1 MFQSPP
7 KKPSHFAL
15 YWVALIA
22 VVGGIAGVLG
32 GLLLF
37 GEERFQ
43 TDAIMFGSF
52 FLGAG
57 LGAVVGWK
65 FVVPSRPP
73 S

>member
-1 MFQSPP
+1 MFEPP
-7 KKPSHFAL
+7 PEKTSHFAL

-22 VVGGIAGVLG
+22 LAGGFVGALG

-43 TDAIMFGSF
+43 TNAIMFGSF
-52 FLGAG
+52 FLGASVAA
-57 LGAVVGWK
+57 AVGFK
-65 FVVPSRPP
+65 LVVPSRPP